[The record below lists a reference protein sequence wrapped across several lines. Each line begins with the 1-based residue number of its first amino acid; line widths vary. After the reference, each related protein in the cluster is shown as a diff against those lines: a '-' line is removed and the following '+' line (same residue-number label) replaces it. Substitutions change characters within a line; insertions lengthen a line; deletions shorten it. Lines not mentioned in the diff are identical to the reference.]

1 MPLDKSLLKILAC
14 PDCRGGIKYIK
25 ANRKL
30 STKKSK
36 NSAKSRSAGE
46 SLKCVKCKRV
56 FEVKDGI
63 PIMLPKDFKEE

>member
-1 MPLDKSLLKILAC
+1 MPLDKTLLEILAC
-14 PDCRGGIKYIK
+14 TDDHGDIKY
-25 ANRKL
+25 
-30 STKKSK
+30 TKKGK
-36 NSAKSRSAGE
+36 KE